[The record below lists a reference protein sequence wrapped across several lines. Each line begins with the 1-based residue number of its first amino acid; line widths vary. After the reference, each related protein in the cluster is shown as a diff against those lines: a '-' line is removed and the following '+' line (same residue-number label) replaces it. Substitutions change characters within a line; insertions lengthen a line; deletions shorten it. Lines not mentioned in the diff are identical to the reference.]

1 MIDQT
6 SLTTASKCHGA
17 PETNL
22 LALLTPF
29 LYPIKICMGNKTKQH
44 VGIKTKER
52 KRDHGE
58 GMWKGWDKGE
68 RAQKVY
74 RVQKV

>member
-1 MIDQT
+1 LPSSPPFFIP
-6 SLTTASKCHGA
+6 SKYAG
-17 PETNL
+17 EI
-22 LALLTPF
+22 
-29 LYPIKICMGNKTKQH
+29 IKPNNMYL
-44 VGIKTKER
+44 GIKTKER

-68 RAQKVY
+68 TAQKVY